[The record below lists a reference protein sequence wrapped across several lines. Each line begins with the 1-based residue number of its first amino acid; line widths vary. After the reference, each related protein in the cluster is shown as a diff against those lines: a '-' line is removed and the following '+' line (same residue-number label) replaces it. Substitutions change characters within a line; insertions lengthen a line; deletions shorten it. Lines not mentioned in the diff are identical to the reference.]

1 VKKVATTAEI
11 DLDIP
16 SQHFFELTGGS
27 VSARIRDFIADAQAA
42 AEGGD
47 QRAALTAL
55 ALACEFHLDTLL
67 AALLWEENLA
77 PPDAARI
84 RENTNITSRVA
95 QHFSSRLKGN
105 WTRNPG
111 KPIGEWFHEVVVV
124 RNSVLHG
131 GRTPMRSEVD
141 IAGEATN
148 RLYAFLAERLVSNW
162 RRYPK
167 TMSVFVGPKAVALY
181 APKNRREEVETQLL
195 AHNKFRDG
203 PPSMARRLAN
213 GAITGSLDPSSDQR
227 QVSVSPVRLSRRGL
241 AETLKSSRDPRIL
254 N

>member
-1 VKKVATTAEI
+1 MRV
-11 DLDIP
+11 P
-16 SQHFFELTGGS
+16 
-27 VSARIRDFIADAQAA
+27 
-42 AEGGD
+42 
-47 QRAALTAL
+47 
-55 ALACEFHLDTLL
+55 LDTLL
-67 AALLWEENLA
+67 AALLWEEDLA

-84 RENTNITSRVA
+84 WENTNITSRVA

-167 TMSVFVGPKAVALY
+167 TMSVFVGPK
-181 APKNRREEVETQLL
+181 PSRSTPRRI
-195 AHNKFRDG
+195 AGRKW
-203 PPSMARRLAN
+203 RR
-213 GAITGSLDPSSDQR
+213 SC
-227 QVSVSPVRLSRRGL
+227 SPTTSSRRTSIDG
-241 AETLKSSRDPRIL
+241 ATTG
-254 N
+254 

>member
-1 VKKVATTAEI
+1 MNKVATTAEI

-16 SQHFFELTGGS
+16 SQHFFELNGGS

-55 ALACEFHLDTLL
+55 ALACEFHLDTSL
-67 AALLWEENLA
+67 AALLWEEDLA

-84 RENTNITSRVA
+84 WENTNITSRVA

-195 AHNKFRDG
+195 AHNKFATDLHRWRDDWL
-203 PPSMARRLAN
+203 MER
-213 GAITGSLDPSSDQR
+213 
-227 QVSVSPVRLSRRGL
+227 SRAL
-241 AETLKSSRDPRIL
+241 
-254 N
+254 